1 MFRFPAHLARHA
13 RATSPDLPA
22 AAGRGWAG
30 RSSSRGISNPSQD
43 TNASCLGSSAAADL
57 SGSRPGSTAR
67 WSLAMLRLGPL
78 SLAAGLAACLAACA
92 RDAPVVGVYSGR
104 HYNTDKELYRRFT
117 AKTGI
122 RVQLMEGKDN
132 ALIER
137 LRREGQRSPADL
149 LVLVDAARLQ
159 RASDLNLFQPIRS
172 QAMERDVPA
181 PLRDPQGR
189 WFALTRRVRLIVANP
204 SRLQGALPRSYA
216 DLAQPPLSGQL
227 CLRDS
232 RSVYNQSLVADQ
244 LIRLGPAATALW
256 IRGMV
261 GNLARPF
268 YSSDLPLARAVAR
281 GDCGAAL
288 VNSYYVARMLSG
300 DSGNADRQ
308 LAQRLR
314 VVLPNPAHV
323 NISGAGVSRFSPRAA
338 EATRLLEFLASEAG
352 GHGYASANHEYPL
365 RGTSND
371 PVLARFGQLRGDG
384 VPMAQLGARNREAM
398 ALMQANGWR

>member
-1 MFRFPAHLARHA
+1 MLFR
-13 RATSPDLPA
+13 LPA
-22 AAGRGWAG
+22 PSPGRTPAV
-30 RSSSRGISNPSQD
+30 SPSPG
-43 TNASCLGSSAAADL
+43 AVSPGLG
-57 SGSRPGSTAR
+57 GPWPVPWRRFGGF
-67 WSLAMLRLGPL
+67 SLAC
-78 SLAAGLAACLAACA
+78 GLAACLAACA
-92 RDAPVVGVYSGR
+92 NSGPVVGVYSGR
-104 HYNTDKELYRRFT
+104 HYNTDKDLYRRFT
-117 AKTGI
+117 AQTGI

-172 QAMERDVPA
+172 QALDRDVPA
-181 PLRDPQGR
+181 SLRDPQGR

-204 SRLQGALPRSYA
+204 TRLQGALPRSYA
-216 DLAQPPLSGQL
+216 DLAQPGLAGQL

-244 LIRLGPAATALW
+244 LIRIGPAATALW

-268 YSSDLPLARAVAR
+268 YSSDIPLARAVAR

-300 DSGNADRQ
+300 DSGSEDRQ

-314 VVLPNPAHV
+314 VALPNPAHV
-323 NISGAGVSRFSPRAA
+323 NISGAGVSRFSRRSA
-338 EATRLLEFLASEAG
+338 EATRLLEFLASDAG

-371 PVLARFGQLRGDG
+371 PVLTRFGPLRGDG
-384 VPMAQLGARNREAM
+384 VAMVELGTRNREAM

>member
-1 MFRFPAHLARHA
+1 
-13 RATSPDLPA
+13 
-22 AAGRGWAG
+22 
-30 RSSSRGISNPSQD
+30 
-43 TNASCLGSSAAADL
+43 
-57 SGSRPGSTAR
+57 
-67 WSLAMLRLGPL
+67 MLRLGPF

>member
-1 MFRFPAHLARHA
+1 M
-13 RATSPDLPA
+13 
-22 AAGRGWAG
+22 
-30 RSSSRGISNPSQD
+30 
-43 TNASCLGSSAAADL
+43 
-57 SGSRPGSTAR
+57 GSTPTWPFAWR
-67 WSLAMLRLGPL
+67 RLGTFSLAV
-78 SLAAGLAACLAACA
+78 GLAACLAACA
-92 RDAPVVGVYSGR
+92 RNTPVVGVYSGR

-122 RVQLMEGKDN
+122 QVKLMEGKDN

-172 QAMERDVPA
+172 QALERDVPA
-181 PLRDPQGR
+181 SLRDPQGR

-204 SRLQGALPRSYA
+204 GRLKGPLPSGYA
-216 DLAQPPLSGQL
+216 DLALPNLAGQL

-244 LIRLGPAATALW
+244 LIRRGPAATALW

-261 GNLARPF
+261 RNLARPF

-300 DSGNADRQ
+300 DSGSEDRQ

-314 VVLPNPAHV
+314 VVLPVPAHV

-338 EATRLLEFLASEAG
+338 AAIQLLEFLASSEG

-365 RGTSND
+365 RGSSSD
-371 PVLARFGQLRGDG
+371 PVLSRFGPLRADG

>member
-1 MFRFPAHLARHA
+1 MLRFTAPSPRPIPDPPARPPSASSSARH
-13 RATSPDLPA
+13 RAL
-22 AAGRGWAG
+22 GRGWA
-30 RSSSRGISNPSQD
+30 
-43 TNASCLGSSAAADL
+43 
-57 SGSRPGSTAR
+57 
-67 WSLAMLRLGPL
+67 LRLRASAL
-78 SLAAGLAACLAACA
+78 ASLTLGLPMGLVACSNFG
-92 RDAPVVGVYSGR
+92 PVVGVYSGR

-137 LRREGQRSPADL
+137 LRREGKRSPADL

-159 RASDLNLFQPIRS
+159 RASDLDLFQPVRS
-172 QAMERDVPA
+172 AALERDVPA
-181 PLRDPQGR
+181 ALRDPQAR

-204 SRLQGALPRSYA
+204 GRFKGPLPSGYA
-216 DLAQPPLSGQL
+216 DLASPSLAGQL

-244 LIRLGPAATALW
+244 LIRRGPAATALW

-261 GNLARPF
+261 GNLARPV

-300 DSGNADRQ
+300 DSGSEDRQ

-314 VVLPNPAHV
+314 VVLPVPAHV
-323 NISGAGVSRFSPRAA
+323 NISGAGVSRFSARPAA
-338 EATRLLEFLASEAG
+338 AIKLLEFLASSEG
-352 GHGYASANHEYPL
+352 GHGYASTNHEYPL
-365 RGTSND
+365 RGTSRD
-371 PVLARFGQLRGDG
+371 PVLSRFGQLRADG
-384 VPMAQLGARNREAM
+384 VPMAQLGAHNREAM

>member
-1 MFRFPAHLARHA
+1 MLRVPSHQPRPVL
-13 RATSPDLPA
+13 PIPA
-22 AAGRGWAG
+22 A
-30 RSSSRGISNPSQD
+30 SP
-43 TNASCLGSSAAADL
+43 
-57 SGSRPGSTAR
+57 R
-67 WSLAMLRLGPL
+67 WRRLGNGIAL
-78 SLAAGLAACLAACA
+78 ISLAAGLAACAQSG
-92 RDAPVVGVYSGR
+92 PVVGVYSGR

-137 LRREGQRSPADL
+137 LRREVKRSPAGL

-159 RASDLNLFQPIRS
+159 RASELNLFRPLRS
-172 QAMERDVPA
+172 QALERDVPEA
-181 PLRDPQGR
+181 LRDPQGR

-204 SRLQGALPRSYA
+204 ARLKGKLPNGYA
-216 DLAQPPLSGQL
+216 DLAQASLAGQL

-244 LIRLGPAATALW
+244 LIRRGPAATALW

-261 GNLARPF
+261 KNLAQPF
-268 YSSDLPLARAVAR
+268 FSSDIPLARAVAR

-300 DSGNADRQ
+300 DSGAEDRQ

-314 VVLPNPAHV
+314 VVLPDPAHV

-338 EATRLLEFLASEAG
+338 EATRLLEFLASSEG
-352 GHGYASANHEYPL
+352 GNGYASANHEYPL
-365 RGTSND
+365 RGSSHD
-371 PVLARFGQLRGDG
+371 PVLIRFGPLRGDG